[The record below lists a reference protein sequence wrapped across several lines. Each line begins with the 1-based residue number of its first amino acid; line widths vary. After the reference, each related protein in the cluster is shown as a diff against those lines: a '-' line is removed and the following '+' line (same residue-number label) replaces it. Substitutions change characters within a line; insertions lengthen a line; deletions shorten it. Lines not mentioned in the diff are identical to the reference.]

1 MSENIHESTT
11 THGNKTN
18 TRRPGK
24 TLLVKQK
31 DNKKINEKWLVTL
44 DNLKVQEN
52 SSDEKFTKT
61 VKTGSYF
68 LEFEDIKSAE
78 NALEKLQKEHGDSLM
93 AKFAHYRVFFTINGL
108 DDNSDYNLVKKT
120 FTDYIEK
127 ETNASVLYFKLYR
140 NKKFLGCGDFT
151 IDTKS
156 SLDQLLDKD
165 KLKDYD
171 FGDGHSGSFFRFN
184 RKSPKNEELNE

>member
-1 MSENIHESTT
+1 MSENTHETNT
-11 THGNKTN
+11 THGKTG

-31 DNKKINEKWLVTL
+31 DNKKINEKWLATL
-44 DNLKVQEN
+44 ENLKVQE
-52 SSDEKFTKT
+52 SSEEKFTKT

-78 NALEKLQKEHGDSLM
+78 NALEKLQKEHSDSLM
-93 AKFAHYRVFFTINGL
+93 VKFAHYRVFFTINGL
-108 DDNSDYNLVKKT
+108 DDDSDYNLVKKT

-156 SLDQLLDKD
+156 SLDQLLDKEQ
-165 KLKDYD
+165 LKEYD
-171 FGDGHSGSFFRFN
+171 FGDGLSGSFFRFN
-184 RKSPKNEELNE
+184 RKGPKNEESNE